1 MKKQSIIILL
11 GTILA
16 QTAMAQSEP
25 DTTSVQELHE
35 VVIQAPKVI
44 RKADMDVYH
53 PSKSAVDYSKNGLQ
67 LTRNLMIP
75 TLTINDALGS
85 ISAAGQ
91 AVQLRINGRIATL
104 EQVKNLLPE
113 TIRRVEWIDNP
124 GLKYDG
130 ATYVLNY
137 IVANPTVG
145 GSLMASGTQAV
156 NTIFGW
162 YNADLKLN
170 FGRSQW
176 SFGGYVKATDDI
188 NVHRN
193 YRETFTFPDG
203 QKLNRIE
210 KSLGGS
216 VDDSRGSV
224 WLTYN
229 YMKPDTTIFYV
240 SLGANR
246 KISEK
251 ERYYGLLSLDNGSP
265 DILLDNGRLARGTTP
280 SFSAYLEQH
289 FAHRQIL
296 AVDFNAS
303 LYLGNS
309 RSDYIEHYP
318 DNTEYISDIHTYIKD
333 RNQAYALQVNYMKQ
347 WTNSRFTAG
356 ASYNANRNRSTYL
369 NLDGAIYHQRQ
380 DNAYVF
386 AEYYQRINKL
396 TFTAGLG
403 AQYTDFNFKETGQ
416 GNNSWN
422 WRPQATITY
431 SLNNKHKFR
440 LNFSSWQSNPSLSQT
455 NITPQQIDGYQWQV
469 GNPNLKTSN
478 SYYLRLRYSFSL
490 PRVDGTFAIR
500 AFSSPNAI
508 TPFMYWDNDKLITTY
523 ENSRGFQQLSFSLDP
538 QIDVIPNWLILS
550 GGVQYCAEHM
560 RGTDYS
566 LYNHNWSGNVQL
578 MAMHWGFM
586 LTAQYTK
593 SSRDLF
599 GEKIE
604 WNEDLS
610 LIDLKYN
617 WKKWQFGVGMINPFG
632 RYDQGSKL
640 LNKWNSNTKH
650 MRLDMRIPYISI
662 SYNLQWGH
670 NRRGVN
676 KLINANAEVDQSSAA
691 VR

>member
-1 MKKQSIIILL
+1 
-11 GTILA
+11 
-16 QTAMAQSEP
+16 
-25 DTTSVQELHE
+25 
-35 VVIQAPKVI
+35 
-44 RKADMDVYH
+44 
-53 PSKSAVDYSKNGLQ
+53 
-67 LTRNLMIP
+67 MIP

-265 DILLDNGRLARGTTP
+265 DILLDNG
-280 SFSAYLEQH
+280 
-289 FAHRQIL
+289 
-296 AVDFNAS
+296 
-303 LYLGNS
+303 
-309 RSDYIEHYP
+309 
-318 DNTEYISDIHTYIKD
+318 
-333 RNQAYALQVNYMKQ
+333 
-347 WTNSRFTAG
+347 
-356 ASYNANRNRSTYL
+356 
-369 NLDGAIYHQRQ
+369 
-380 DNAYVF
+380 
-386 AEYYQRINKL
+386 
-396 TFTAGLG
+396 
-403 AQYTDFNFKETGQ
+403 
-416 GNNSWN
+416 
-422 WRPQATITY
+422 
-431 SLNNKHKFR
+431 
-440 LNFSSWQSNPSLSQT
+440 
-455 NITPQQIDGYQWQV
+455 
-469 GNPNLKTSN
+469 
-478 SYYLRLRYSFSL
+478 
-490 PRVDGTFAIR
+490 
-500 AFSSPNAI
+500 
-508 TPFMYWDNDKLITTY
+508 
-523 ENSRGFQQLSFSLDP
+523 
-538 QIDVIPNWLILS
+538 
-550 GGVQYCAEHM
+550 
-560 RGTDYS
+560 
-566 LYNHNWSGNVQL
+566 
-578 MAMHWGFM
+578 
-586 LTAQYTK
+586 
-593 SSRDLF
+593 
-599 GEKIE
+599 
-604 WNEDLS
+604 
-610 LIDLKYN
+610 
-617 WKKWQFGVGMINPFG
+617 
-632 RYDQGSKL
+632 
-640 LNKWNSNTKH
+640 
-650 MRLDMRIPYISI
+650 
-662 SYNLQWGH
+662 
-670 NRRGVN
+670 
-676 KLINANAEVDQSSAA
+676 
-691 VR
+691 